1 MMPFLLFVYG
11 RFFIDVTRIE
21 IPYFYIFLQLLQIAI
36 PALVGLGLRIWKP
49 NFAKKFS
56 KLVGPLFKFQIVFFL
71 TVGVYINW
79 SLFRLLGA
87 FPLLVL
93 ICALLPWLGFCIS
106 SLFAFILRQS
116 FQSIITVALETGIQN
131 IAIAILV
138 LLYVMPKPT
147 GELGAIMPIAV
158 ADLTPIPLYI
168 IYLSMLIK
176 RKCCN
181 QQKKSND
188 IEKSF
193 TTEMSNECINDVMKT
208 ENDTSVQQTKVS
220 LPGVTTTVSDTE
232 TY

>member
-1 MMPFLLFVYG
+1 MPFLLFVYG
-11 RFFIDVTRIE
+11 RFFIDVTRIQ
-21 IPYFYIFLQLLQIAI
+21 IPYFYVFLQLLQIAI
-36 PALVGLGLRIWKP
+36 PALLGLGLRIWKP
-49 NFAKKFS
+49 NFAMKFS

-106 SLFAFILRQS
+106 SLFVFILRKP

-131 IAIAILV
+131 ISIAILV
-138 LLYVMPKPT
+138 LLYIMPKPT

-168 IYLSMLIK
+168 IYSSMLIK

-181 QQKKSND
+181 QQEKSND
-188 IEKSF
+188 IETSF
-193 TTEMSNECINDVMKT
+193 TTEMSKNCINDVMKT
-208 ENDTSVQQTKVS
+208 ENDTSVPQTKVP
-220 LPGVTTTVSDTE
+220 LPGVTTTVSDIE
-232 TY
+232 T